1 LIQQKYDE
9 GVELKDKTISKH
21 VMTML
26 TAKIISDVNILSKG
40 IYNAATPTVFG
51 ASMDGLN
58 RIHTALLANTDNPCF
73 KIETDAI
80 TDLNILEVVL
90 ALKKEFQSSTS
101 QRSKILR

>member
-1 LIQQKYDE
+1 
-9 GVELKDKTISKH
+9 
-21 VMTML
+21 
-26 TAKIISDVNILSKG
+26 
-40 IYNAATPTVFG
+40 
-51 ASMDGLN
+51 MDGLN

-90 ALKKEFQSSTS
+90 DFEKEFQSTS